1 MVVMMMVVVWVEM
14 IVLLEVVVVMKI
26 QDVVAVL
33 AGCGQLTNSG
43 F

>member
-14 IVLLEVVVVMKI
+14 IVLLEVVMKI

>member
-14 IVLLEVVVVMKI
+14 IVLLEVVMKI

-33 AGCGQLTNSG
+33 AWCGQLTNSG